1 MELLG
6 IHTLIGILIAMDLL
20 LFGFVLLLLKRSR
33 SVNMNASLSEEINTF
48 ESLVREAD
56 NTAEQF
62 NRQLQEKHR
71 TVELLNNKLDKRIH
85 SLNLLVGRADAAIS
99 RYTAP
104 PMENGNNGNHSESR
118 QAEILALS
126 ARGLGVEEIAQKL
139 SIQRGEVTLVLNLQ

>member
-1 MELLG
+1 MELMG

-33 SVNMNASLSEEINTF
+33 SVNINASLSEEINTF

-71 TVELLNNKLDKRIH
+71 TIELLNSKLDKRIH

-99 RYTAP
+99 RYTSP
-104 PMENGNNGNHSESR
+104 PMENGHNGNHTGSR

-126 ARGLGVEEIAQKL
+126 EKGLGVEEIAQKL

>member
-1 MELLG
+1 MELMG

-71 TVELLNNKLDKRIH
+71 TIELLNNKLDKRIH

-99 RYTAP
+99 RYTTP
-104 PMENGNNGNHSESR
+104 PTETGHNGNHAGSR

-126 ARGLGVEEIAQKL
+126 EKGLGVEEIAQKL

>member
-1 MELLG
+1 MELMG
-6 IHTLIGILIAMDLL
+6 IHALIAILIAMDLL

-71 TVELLNNKLDKRIH
+71 TIELLNSKLDKRIH

-99 RYTAP
+99 RYTTP
-104 PMENGNNGNHSESR
+104 PVENGHHGNQAESR

-126 ARGLGVEEIAQKL
+126 KKGLGVEEIAQKL